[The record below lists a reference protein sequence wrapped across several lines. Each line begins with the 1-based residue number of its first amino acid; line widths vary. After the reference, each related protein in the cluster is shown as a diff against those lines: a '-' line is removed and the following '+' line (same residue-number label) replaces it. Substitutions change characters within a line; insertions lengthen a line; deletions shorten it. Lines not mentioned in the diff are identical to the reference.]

1 MAHLPAS
8 PVLSLDLRLGRQQH
22 LADPHV
28 AAQRR
33 HVQRRAASAPL
44 HRPGAARAQEVPQ
57 GAQAAE
63 ARGAEDVG
71 ALGLRKGK

>member
-44 HRPGAARAQEVPQ
+44 HRPGGAQEVPQ